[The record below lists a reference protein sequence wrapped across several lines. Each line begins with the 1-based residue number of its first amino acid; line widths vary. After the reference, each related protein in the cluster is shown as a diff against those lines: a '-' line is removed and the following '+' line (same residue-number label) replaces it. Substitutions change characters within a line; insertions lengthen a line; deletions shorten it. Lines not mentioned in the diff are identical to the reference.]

1 MKLKNCIFLTTTALF
16 SAIASMKIS
25 LAGDKMFYN
34 VLENSVNFTDKPNT
48 GDTNTLVI
56 YASIAIIALIA
67 LVVINVKDSKKKKK
81 NAKTKDNTDEE

>member
-16 SAIASMKIS
+16 STIASVTTA
-25 LAGDKMFYN
+25 LAGDKIFSN
-34 VLENSVNFTDKPNT
+34 TFDKVVDFTDKPNT

-56 YASIAIIALIA
+56 YASIAIIAIIA

-81 NAKTKDNTDEE
+81 NIEDKGNTEEK